1 MYKLSIYQAAIQFA
15 AARMLWEGKYLYQP
29 WGLSYPEP
37 IPFSSWLLG
46 ANNLL
51 CKPFGLRGLPRA
63 MQLLS
68 KMLVLLPPC
77 GCAAQNQQPFQQ
89 RCPTVASMRTNH
101 ELSRL
106 FWFWWS
112 DFNLSICKCST
123 SNYMFRKKKPQRFI
137 RWNCHFICWSLLW
150 IMYFCISLFPC
161 WKEVIKIFL

>member
-51 CKPFGLRGLPRA
+51 CKPVGLRGLPRA

-123 SNYMFRKKKPQRFI
+123 SNYMFRKKNPNVSFGEI
-137 RWNCHFICWSLLW
+137 VISSAGVYCEL
-150 IMYFCISLFPC
+150 CIFALVFSPVE
-161 WKEVIKIFL
+161 KK